1 MPKLDADK
9 FVLLFSSDWFRP
21 YWRVS
26 GFVPKPGDEDLFQQS
41 MRSLVGRMM
50 QDTDCYYD
58 VSFAETRL
66 GETGRAFLSVV
77 EGSASHESKLSLIRA
92 IVHAGALGD
101 ALVEVSMAF
110 WDDYE
115 ATIAAINEMNLTS
128 TEWDRYLVSLT
139 PELPSMLQDFAV
151 MQVLKAF

>member
-1 MPKLDADK
+1 MSKVDADK
-9 FVLLFSSDWFRP
+9 FALLFSSDWFRP

-26 GFVPKPGDEDLFQQS
+26 GFVPRPGDEDLFQQR

-50 QDTDCYYD
+50 QGTDCYWS

-66 GETGRAFLSVV
+66 AETRHAFLNVV

-92 IVHAGALGD
+92 IVHAGAFDD

-115 ATIAAINEMNLTS
+115 ATVAAINEANLMS
-128 TEWDRYLVSLT
+128 TDWDRYLVGLT
-139 PELPSMLQDFAV
+139 QDLPSLLQDFALIAILRV
-151 MQVLKAF
+151 C